1 MSRVSAGAEFGY
13 TLLTGNALV
22 PCFKVSANVDSNAI
36 QAITVG
42 CDVPRGYG
50 PELPY
55 LWFFFLFVS
64 LIDEI
69 NSSCSVK
76 ISRCIDE
83 KSVVLIFSVL
93 TASVH
98 DIQFTIWGTLL
109 YDKWWSVRMVIMS
122 YQLFI
127 LGPHGTKNVPN
138 FVAWCQL
145 LCYCL

>member
-22 PCFKVSANVDSNAI
+22 PASKWALILILNAI
-36 QAITVG
+36 QVITVG
-42 CDVPRGYG
+42 FDIPRGYG

-98 DIQFTIWGTLL
+98 DTQFTIWGTLL
-109 YDKWWSVRMVIMS
+109 YDKLWSVRMVIMS

-138 FVAWCQL
+138 FVAWCRL